1 MLATRES
8 EVGLVDLLDRV
19 LHKGLVLNA
28 DVIITVSGIP
38 LIGLNLRAIL
48 ASVDTMVAYG
58 MWKDWDQ
65 AQRAIAS
72 EEERHKVQEA
82 TRFLQG
88 QTPVYRSFCS
98 CRKNSGTIRAWRPGT
113 LYVTDTRVVVN
124 RREPLEILSESEF
137 EKLAGY
143 AIEDAETAG
152 AGTKSAPVWQGKTS
166 LSTTT
171 PNDAGVSAAERGTE
185 SGASCKGT
193 NVVGLA
199 VVGSKAS
206 TSTEALAID
215 NDTPAI
221 ASMRDTVSRCSAR
234 NNA

>member
-28 DVIITVSGIP
+28 DIIITVSGIP
-38 LIGLNLRAIL
+38 LVGLNLRAIL

-72 EEERHKVQEA
+72 EEERHKVMEA

-88 QTPVYRSFCS
+88 QTPLYRSFCS
-98 CRKNSGTIRAWRPGT
+98 CYENSGTIRAWRPGT

-124 RREPLEILSESEF
+124 RREPLEILSDSQLGD
-137 EKLAGY
+137 LAGY
-143 AIEDAETAG
+143 AIEDAVTVA
-152 AGTKSAPVWQGKTS
+152 GKTTRYIHLLHHDGTVIS
-166 LSTTT
+166 LHLRDPEGCAGVIQKEMGRHNLPLVKMEHSLYRSTT
-171 PNDAGVSAAERGTE
+171 N
-185 SGASCKGT
+185 
-193 NVVGLA
+193 
-199 VVGSKAS
+199 GSPHRTAPP
-206 TSTEALAID
+206 I
-215 NDTPAI
+215 PF
-221 ASMRDTVSRCSAR
+221 AR
-234 NNA
+234 TG

>member
-1 MLATRES
+1 MLATRKS

-48 ASVDTMVAYG
+48 ASVYTMVAYG

-72 EEERHKVQEA
+72 EEERHKVLEA
-82 TRFLQG
+82 TRFLRG

-98 CRKNSGTIRAWRPGT
+98 CRENSGTIRAWRPGT

-143 AIEDAETAG
+143 AIEDAETA
-152 AGTKSAPVWQGKTS
+152 AGKTTQYIHLLHHDGTVISLHLRDPEGCVRVLQKEMGRHNLPLVKKEHSLYRSKNDQSPNRTAPVF
-166 LSTTT
+166 
-171 PNDAGVSAAERGTE
+171 PF
-185 SGASCKGT
+185 
-193 NVVGLA
+193 
-199 VVGSKAS
+199 
-206 TSTEALAID
+206 
-215 NDTPAI
+215 
-221 ASMRDTVSRCSAR
+221 AR
-234 NNA
+234 I

>member
-38 LIGLNLRAIL
+38 LVGLNLRAIL
-48 ASVDTMVAYG
+48 ASVDTMIAYG

-72 EEERHKVQEA
+72 EEERHKILEA

-88 QTPVYRSFCS
+88 QTPLYRSFCS
-98 CRKNSGTIRAWRPGT
+98 CQKNSGIIRAWRPGT

-143 AIEDAETAG
+143 AIEDAETVAG
-152 AGTKSAPVWQGKTS
+152 KATQYIHLLHHDGTVISLHFRDPAGFIRVIQKEMDRHNLLLQKKEIS
-166 LSTTT
+166 LYRSKNDQSQNRTT
-171 PNDAGVSAAERGTE
+171 PVAP
-185 SGASCKGT
+185 
-193 NVVGLA
+193 LA
-199 VVGSKAS
+199 R
-206 TSTEALAID
+206 I
-215 NDTPAI
+215 
-221 ASMRDTVSRCSAR
+221 
-234 NNA
+234 

>member
-72 EEERHKVQEA
+72 EEERHKVREA

-88 QTPVYRSFCS
+88 QTPLYRSFCS
-98 CRKNSGTIRAWRPGT
+98 CYENSGTIRAWRPGT
-113 LYVTDTRVVVN
+113 LSVTDTRVVVN

-137 EKLAGY
+137 KKLAGY
-143 AIEDAETAG
+143 AIEDAETVAG
-152 AGTKSAPVWQGKTS
+152 KATQYIHLLYHDGTVISLHLRDPAGFVRVIQKEMGRHNLLLVKKEHSLCRSTNERSPERTAPVV
-166 LSTTT
+166 
-171 PNDAGVSAAERGTE
+171 P
-185 SGASCKGT
+185 C
-193 NVVGLA
+193 
-199 VVGSKAS
+199 
-206 TSTEALAID
+206 
-215 NDTPAI
+215 
-221 ASMRDTVSRCSAR
+221 AR
-234 NNA
+234 I

>member
-1 MLATRES
+1 MLAARES

-72 EEERHKVQEA
+72 EEERHKVREA

-98 CRKNSGTIRAWRPGT
+98 CRENSGTIRAWRPGT

-137 EKLAGY
+137 EEIKGY
-143 AIEDAETAG
+143 AIEDAETVAG
-152 AGTKSAPVWQGKTS
+152 KTTQYIHLLHHDGTVISLHLRDPEGFFRVLQKEMERHNLLLVKKEHSLCRSNNDRSPERTAPVV
-166 LSTTT
+166 
-171 PNDAGVSAAERGTE
+171 PF
-185 SGASCKGT
+185 
-193 NVVGLA
+193 
-199 VVGSKAS
+199 
-206 TSTEALAID
+206 
-215 NDTPAI
+215 
-221 ASMRDTVSRCSAR
+221 AR
-234 NNA
+234 I

>member
-38 LIGLNLRAIL
+38 LVGLNLRAIL
-48 ASVDTMVAYG
+48 ASVDTMIAYG

-72 EEERHKVQEA
+72 EEERHKVLEA

-88 QTPVYRSFCS
+88 QTPLYRSFCS

-113 LYVTDTRVVVN
+113 LYVTDTRVVVI

-137 EKLAGY
+137 EQLAGY
-143 AIEDAETAG
+143 AIEDAETA
-152 AGTKSAPVWQGKTS
+152 AGKATQYIHLLHHDGTVISLHLRDPAGFVRVIQNEMGRRNLPWAKKETCLCRSKNNQSQNRTPPVV
-166 LSTTT
+166 
-171 PNDAGVSAAERGTE
+171 PF
-185 SGASCKGT
+185 
-193 NVVGLA
+193 
-199 VVGSKAS
+199 
-206 TSTEALAID
+206 
-215 NDTPAI
+215 
-221 ASMRDTVSRCSAR
+221 AR
-234 NNA
+234 I

>member
-28 DVIITVSGIP
+28 YVIITVSGIP

-65 AQRAIAS
+65 ARRAIAS
-72 EEERHKVQEA
+72 EEERHKVREA

-98 CRKNSGTIRAWRPGT
+98 CKKNSGTIRAWRPGT

-124 RREPLEILSESEF
+124 RREPLEILSESGF
-137 EKLAGY
+137 GDLAGY
-143 AIEDAETAG
+143 AIEDAETAAG
-152 AGTKSAPVWQGKTS
+152 NKTQYIHLLHHDGTKIS
-166 LSTTT
+166 LHLRDPEGFIRVLQKEMGHRNLVLAKKEIRICRSGNDRSPDRTT
-171 PNDAGVSAAERGTE
+171 PVA
-185 SGASCKGT
+185 
-193 NVVGLA
+193 
-199 VVGSKAS
+199 
-206 TSTEALAID
+206 
-215 NDTPAI
+215 PF
-221 ASMRDTVSRCSAR
+221 AR
-234 NNA
+234 I

>member
-1 MLATRES
+1 MLATREN
-8 EVGLVDLLDRV
+8 EIGLVDLLDRV

-38 LIGLNLRAIL
+38 LVGLNLRAIL
-48 ASVDTMVAYG
+48 ASVDTMIAYG

-72 EEERHKVQEA
+72 EEERHKVMEA

-88 QTPVYRSFCS
+88 QTPLYRSFCS
-98 CRKNSGTIRAWRPGT
+98 CYENSGTIRAWRHGT

-143 AIEDAETAG
+143 AIEDAETVAG
-152 AGTKSAPVWQGKTS
+152 KAIQYIHILHHDGTKISLHLRDPEGFIRVIQKEMEQRNLPWAKQENCLCRSGHDQSPNRTAPVV
-166 LSTTT
+166 
-171 PNDAGVSAAERGTE
+171 P
-185 SGASCKGT
+185 
-193 NVVGLA
+193 
-199 VVGSKAS
+199 
-206 TSTEALAID
+206 
-215 NDTPAI
+215 
-221 ASMRDTVSRCSAR
+221 SAR
-234 NNA
+234 I